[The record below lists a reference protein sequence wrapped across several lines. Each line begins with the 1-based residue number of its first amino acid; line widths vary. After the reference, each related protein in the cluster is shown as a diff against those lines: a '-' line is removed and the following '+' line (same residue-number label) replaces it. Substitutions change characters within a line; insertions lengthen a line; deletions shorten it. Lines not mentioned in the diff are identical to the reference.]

1 MYGKA
6 QMGTQRILLVED
18 DPISLKLMRDV
29 LRASG
34 YETEEVTNGPD
45 ALVRASQSALDL
57 IVMDIG
63 LPGLDGVET
72 ARWLRNA
79 PATLSIPIV
88 AVTAYAMPGD
98 EERIRSA
105 GCDAYLTKPLRFAE
119 FMTLVHTL
127 LAAPV
132 GNGG

>member
-1 MYGKA
+1 
-6 QMGTQRILLVED
+6 MGTKRILLVED
-18 DPISLKLMRDV
+18 DPISLKLMRGV
-29 LRASG
+29 LQANG

-45 ALVRASQSALDL
+45 ALARASQSALDL

-79 PATLSIPIV
+79 PATLAIPIV

-127 LAAPV
+127 LAAPA
-132 GNGG
+132 GNDG